1 MCNTQKKHHQTSRR
15 SLQPESHTSEL
26 RRGQKSST
34 FSKAGDR
41 LGKTEKST
49 SEYSKHQIVNDM
61 GIRVPE
67 HQEAIKAELASQLS
81 NHSLERNG
89 KKKAY
94 ANINRLGH
102 EDCSRYEMTHSGPFL
117 PLLPSLP
124 YFYRPRGLATGFS
137 ICKLNWGD
145 PLQPMASFPD
155 NHARSQNQIGVP
167 CSCSA
172 AVALDAVTSI
182 FDPRRDKAAVPHLT
196 IDLDDLKRTTGCKHK
211 ANVGLEGSTKSSGDL

>member
-1 MCNTQKKHHQTSRR
+1 MRKQRN
-15 SLQPESHTSEL
+15 
-26 RRGQKSST
+26 
-34 FSKAGDR
+34 R

-61 GIRVPE
+61 GIRAPE
-67 HQEAIKAELASQLS
+67 HQKAIKAELASQLS
-81 NHSLERNG
+81 IYSLERNG

-102 EDCSRYEMTHSGPFL
+102 EDCSRYEMTHSGPSL
-117 PLLPSLP
+117 PLLPLLP
-124 YFYRPRGLATGFS
+124 YFYRPHGLATSFS
-137 ICKLNWGD
+137 ICKLNWGGD

-167 CSCSA
+167 CSSSA
-172 AVALDAVTSI
+172 AVALDAVTRI
-182 FDPRRDKAAVPHLT
+182 FNARRDVAAVPHLT